1 MKNLTASPT
10 YEEERR
16 DSVRVWFKLLLGSHP
31 VDRLKGAEQVKILLE
46 VASQQEIFS
55 HRLLPLLTHLIP

>member
-16 DSVRVWFKLLLGSHP
+16 DSVRVWFKLLLRSHP
-31 VDRLKGAEQVKILLE
+31 VDRFKGAEKVEILLE
-46 VASQQEIFS
+46 VA
-55 HRLLPLLTHLIP
+55 